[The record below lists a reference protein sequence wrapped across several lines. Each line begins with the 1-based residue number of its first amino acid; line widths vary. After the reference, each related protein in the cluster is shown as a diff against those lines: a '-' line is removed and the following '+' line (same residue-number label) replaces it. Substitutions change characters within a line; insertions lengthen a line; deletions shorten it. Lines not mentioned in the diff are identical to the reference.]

1 MSGFV
6 AHAVVREL
14 VRAKIDLAKACVHL
28 LGMTFKENCPDT
40 RNSRAADVYRVLQ
53 EYDLTLAAVDPEVDE
68 EAFREEYG
76 FSLESL
82 HDVQDADALVFLVAH
97 DAFARLSWEELR
109 AMCRADGPHLL
120 VDVKGMFSREEAE
133 REGFRYWRL

>member
-6 AHAVVREL
+6 AHAAVREL
-14 VRAKIDLAKACVHL
+14 VRTKLDLARAHVYL

-40 RNSRAADVYRVLQ
+40 RNSRAADVYHVLQ
-53 EYDLTLAAVDPEVDE
+53 EYDLRLTAVDPEVDE
-68 EAFREEYG
+68 EAFRAEYG
-76 FSLESL
+76 FGLEPL
-82 HDVQDADALVFLVAH
+82 HDVREADALVFLVAH
-97 DAFARLSWEELR
+97 EAFARLSWEELR